1 MRRRRSSH
9 ASHSAARSPIVWAIA
24 TILLTMLIIGAL
36 GFSGF
41 GSQTVAGAGSTA
53 DFTVSDFTNKPVR
66 LSDYRGQPALVN
78 LWAS

>member
-1 MRRRRSSH
+1 
-9 ASHSAARSPIVWAIA
+9 
-24 TILLTMLIIGAL
+24 MLIIGAL